1 MDRRTVYGE
10 RFNVGRLGDDAL
22 RVQMAYGEFPFHS
35 GHDHGRGVNVAVN
48 TQRQC
53 RLANDALADALAV
66 AVYADQ
72 FNGL

>member
-10 RFNVGRLGDDAL
+10 RFNVGCFRDDAL

-35 GHDHGRGVNVAVN
+35 GHDHGRGVNVAVYA
-48 TQRQC
+48 QRQRC
-53 RLANDALADALAV
+53 LADDALADALAV

>member
-10 RFNVGRLGDDAL
+10 RFNVGCFGDDAL
-22 RVQMAYGEFPFHS
+22 RVQVAYGEYPLHS

-48 TQRQC
+48 MQRQR